1 MRTRQKAKFQQY
13 RQKHAKQ
20 WRCAGILLGIGFAYY
35 LLIPFTPF
43 HLFCLFQRITKLA
56 CPGCGITHFL
66 VRLLHFDIP
75 GAVQENVAVAG
86 LILLWGPLLFIRV
99 IWHPKW
105 LQKNGRFERI
115 LAYICVVLLLAFG
128 ILRNLPGMEFLLP
141 SSMR

>member
-35 LLIPFTPF
+35 LLIQFTPF

-105 LQKNGRFERI
+105 LQKNGQFERI
-115 LAYICVVLLLAFG
+115 LACICVVLLLLFG

>member
-35 LLIPFTPF
+35 LLIQFTPF

-115 LAYICVVLLLAFG
+115 LACICVVLLLAFG

>member
-35 LLIPFTPF
+35 LLIQFTPF

-86 LILLWGPLLFIRV
+86 LVLLWGPLLFIRV

>member
-1 MRTRQKAKFQQY
+1 MRIRQKAKFQQY

-35 LLIPFTPF
+35 LLIQFTPF

-115 LAYICVVLLLAFG
+115 LACICVVLLLAFG

>member
-35 LLIPFTPF
+35 LLIQFTPF

-115 LAYICVVLLLAFG
+115 LACICVVLLLAIG

>member
-35 LLIPFTPF
+35 LLIQFTPF
-43 HLFCLFQRITKLA
+43 HLFCVFQRITKLA

-115 LAYICVVLLLAFG
+115 LACISVVLLLLFG

>member
-35 LLIPFTPF
+35 LLIQFTPF

-115 LAYICVVLLLAFG
+115 LACICVVLLLLFG

>member
-20 WRCAGILLGIGFAYY
+20 WRCAGILLEIGFAYY
-35 LLIPFTPF
+35 LLIQFTPF

-115 LAYICVVLLLAFG
+115 LACICVVLLLAFG

>member
-35 LLIPFTPF
+35 LLIQFTPF

-75 GAVQENVAVAG
+75 GAVQENVVVAG

>member
-35 LLIPFTPF
+35 LLIQFTPF

-99 IWHPKW
+99 IRHPKW

-115 LAYICVVLLLAFG
+115 LACICVVLLLAFG

>member
-35 LLIPFTPF
+35 LLIQFTPF

>member
-35 LLIPFTPF
+35 LLIQFTPF

-66 VRLLHFDIP
+66 VRLLHSRRCTGKRCCGRADP
-75 GAVQENVAVAG
+75 SLGAFA
-86 LILLWGPLLFIRV
+86 F
-99 IWHPKW
+99 HPCYLASEMAAKKW
-105 LQKNGRFERI
+105 P
-115 LAYICVVLLLAFG
+115 V
-128 ILRNLPGMEFLLP
+128 
-141 SSMR
+141 

>member
-13 RQKHAKQ
+13 RQKHA
-20 WRCAGILLGIGFAYY
+20 GILLGIGFAYY
-35 LLIPFTPF
+35 LLIQFTPF

-115 LAYICVVLLLAFG
+115 LACICVVLLLLFG

>member
-35 LLIPFTPF
+35 LLIQFTPF

-86 LILLWGPLLFIRV
+86 LVLLWGPLLFIRV

-128 ILRNLPGMEFLLP
+128 ILRNLPGMDFLLP

>member
-20 WRCAGILLGIGFAYY
+20 WRCAAILLGIGFAYY
-35 LLIPFTPF
+35 LLIQFTPF

-115 LAYICVVLLLAFG
+115 LAYICVVLLLLFG

>member
-35 LLIPFTPF
+35 LLIQFTPF
-43 HLFCLFQRITKLA
+43 HLFCVFQRITKLA

-115 LAYICVVLLLAFG
+115 LACICVVLLLAFG

>member
-1 MRTRQKAKFQQY
+1 M
-13 RQKHAKQ
+13 
-20 WRCAGILLGIGFAYY
+20 
-35 LLIPFTPF
+35 
-43 HLFCLFQRITKLA
+43 
-56 CPGCGITHFL
+56 
-66 VRLLHFDIP
+66 
-75 GAVQENVAVAG
+75 AG

-115 LAYICVVLLLAFG
+115 LACICVVLLLLFG

>member
-1 MRTRQKAKFQQY
+1 MQTRQKVKFQQY

-35 LLIPFTPF
+35 LLIQFTPF
-43 HLFCLFQRITKLA
+43 HLFCPFQRITKLA

-86 LILLWGPLLFIRV
+86 LILLWGPLLFIRAV
-99 IWHPKW
+99 WHPKW

-115 LAYICVVLLLAFG
+115 LAYICVILLLAFG

>member
-35 LLIPFTPF
+35 LLIQFTPF

-115 LAYICVVLLLAFG
+115 LACICVVLLLLFG

-141 SSMR
+141 SSKR

>member
-35 LLIPFTPF
+35 LLIQFTPF
-43 HLFCLFQRITKLA
+43 HLFCLFQRITKFA
-56 CPGCGITHFL
+56 CPGCGITHFF

-115 LAYICVVLLLAFG
+115 LACICVVLLLAFG

>member
-20 WRCAGILLGIGFAYY
+20 WRCAGIMLGIGFAYY
-35 LLIPFTPF
+35 LLIQFTPF

>member
-1 MRTRQKAKFQQY
+1 MQTRQKAKFQQY

-35 LLIPFTPF
+35 LLIQFTPF

-115 LAYICVVLLLAFG
+115 LACICVVLLLLFG

>member
-20 WRCAGILLGIGFAYY
+20 WRRAGILLGIGFAYY
-35 LLIPFTPF
+35 LLIQFTPF

>member
-35 LLIPFTPF
+35 LLIQFTPF
-43 HLFCLFQRITKLA
+43 HLLCLFQRITKLA

-115 LAYICVVLLLAFG
+115 LACICVVLLLLFG

>member
-13 RQKHAKQ
+13 QQKHAKQ

-35 LLIPFTPF
+35 LLIQFTPF

-115 LAYICVVLLLAFG
+115 LACICVVLLLLFG

>member
-35 LLIPFTPF
+35 LLIQFTPF

-115 LAYICVVLLLAFG
+115 LAYICVLLLLAFG

>member
-35 LLIPFTPF
+35 LLIQFTPF

-105 LQKNGRFERI
+105 LKKNGRFERI
-115 LAYICVVLLLAFG
+115 LACICVVLLLLFG

>member
-20 WRCAGILLGIGFAYY
+20 WRCTGILLGIGFAYY
-35 LLIPFTPF
+35 LLIQFTPF

-115 LAYICVVLLLAFG
+115 LACICVVLLLAFG

>member
-35 LLIPFTPF
+35 LLIQFTPF

-99 IWHPKW
+99 IWHPKG

>member
-35 LLIPFTPF
+35 LLIQFTPF
-43 HLFCLFQRITKLA
+43 HLFCVFQRITKLA

-115 LAYICVVLLLAFG
+115 LACICVVLLLLFG

>member
-35 LLIPFTPF
+35 LLIQFTPF

-86 LILLWGPLLFIRV
+86 LVLLWGPLLFIRV

-115 LAYICVVLLLAFG
+115 LACICVVLLLLFG

>member
-35 LLIPFTPF
+35 LLIQFTPF

-99 IWHPKW
+99 IWHTKW

-115 LAYICVVLLLAFG
+115 LAYICVVLLLLFG

>member
-35 LLIPFTPF
+35 LLIQFTPF
-43 HLFCLFQRITKLA
+43 HLFCVFQRITKLA

-115 LAYICVVLLLAFG
+115 LAYICVVLLLLFG

>member
-35 LLIPFTPF
+35 LLIQFTPF

-105 LQKNGRFERI
+105 LQKNGRFERV
-115 LAYICVVLLLAFG
+115 LAYICVVLLLLFG

>member
-35 LLIPFTPF
+35 LLIQFTPF

-115 LAYICVVLLLAFG
+115 LAYICVVLLLLFG

>member
-35 LLIPFTPF
+35 LLIQFTPF
-43 HLFCLFQRITKLA
+43 RLFCLFQRITKLA

-115 LAYICVVLLLAFG
+115 LACICVVLLLLFG

>member
-20 WRCAGILLGIGFAYY
+20 WRCAGILLGIGFAYN
-35 LLIPFTPF
+35 LLIQFTPF

-105 LQKNGRFERI
+105 LQKNGRFER
-115 LAYICVVLLLAFG
+115 LLLAFG

>member
-35 LLIPFTPF
+35 LLIQFTPF
-43 HLFCLFQRITKLA
+43 HLFCLSQRITKLA

-115 LAYICVVLLLAFG
+115 LACICVVLLLLFG

>member
-35 LLIPFTPF
+35 LLIQFTPF

-115 LAYICVVLLLAFG
+115 LAYICVVLLLALG